1 MKNIENKIWKKLRNR
16 EFDVA
21 WDIVDIKIR
30 NQIWLKMSSHEDNQ
44 VDNIKTQL
52 KTKHKTK

>member
-30 NQIWLKMSSHEDNQ
+30 NQIWLKISSHKHNQ
-44 VDNIKTQL
+44 VDNIIKTHGI
-52 KTKHKTK
+52 K

>member
-21 WDIVDIKIR
+21 WDIVDIKR